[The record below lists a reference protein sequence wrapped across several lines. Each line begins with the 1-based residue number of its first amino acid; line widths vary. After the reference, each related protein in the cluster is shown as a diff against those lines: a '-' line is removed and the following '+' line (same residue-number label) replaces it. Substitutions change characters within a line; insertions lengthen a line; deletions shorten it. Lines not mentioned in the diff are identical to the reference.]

1 MREPEQPYH
10 FRSKATIKMLR
21 HLHKEMTDLT
31 PSNTF
36 LIAGIVFRMIAVIGQ
51 SKLGFIEINPG
62 FLGRFL
68 ALFIG
73 ILSLLY
79 ALGLLNFS
87 AETFD
92 LLRTFMTEQIKQS
105 IGSINELIQGS

>member
-1 MREPEQPYH
+1 
-10 FRSKATIKMLR
+10 
-21 HLHKEMTDLT
+21 MTDLT
-31 PSNTF
+31 PNSNF
-36 LIAGIVFRMIAVIGQ
+36 LIAGIVFITIAVIGK

-62 FLGRFL
+62 FFGRFL

-87 AETFD
+87 AETIE
-92 LLRTFMTEQIKQS
+92 LLRTYMTEQIQQS
-105 IGSINELIQGS
+105 LSSINELLQGS